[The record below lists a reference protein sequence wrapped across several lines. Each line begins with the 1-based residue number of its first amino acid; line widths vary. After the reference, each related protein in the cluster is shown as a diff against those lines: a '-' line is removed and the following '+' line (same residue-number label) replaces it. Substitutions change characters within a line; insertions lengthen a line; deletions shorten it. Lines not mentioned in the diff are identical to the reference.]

1 MPPVLALRSAPSAG
15 AAAEEKAAS
24 GADCVKDSEDAAPA
38 PGGKAH
44 RTDGVEQLEAS
55 DLLTPLQ
62 PLAEEASD
70 LLTPLQPLAEEA
82 D

>member
-1 MPPVLALRSAPSAG
+1 MPGAHKRLRAEPQAPAF
-15 AAAEEKAAS
+15 
-24 GADCVKDSEDAAPA
+24 KDSEDAAPA

-62 PLAEEASD
+62 PLAEEA
-70 LLTPLQPLAEEA
+70 A
-82 D
+82 DSKALERLIDSAVS

>member
-1 MPPVLALRSAPSAG
+1 MSQNRRP
-15 AAAEEKAAS
+15 
-24 GADCVKDSEDAAPA
+24 AAPA
-38 PGGKAH
+38 PGSKAH

>member
-1 MPPVLALRSAPSAG
+1 
-15 AAAEEKAAS
+15 
-24 GADCVKDSEDAAPA
+24 
-38 PGGKAH
+38 
-44 RTDGVEQLEAS
+44 VEQLEAS